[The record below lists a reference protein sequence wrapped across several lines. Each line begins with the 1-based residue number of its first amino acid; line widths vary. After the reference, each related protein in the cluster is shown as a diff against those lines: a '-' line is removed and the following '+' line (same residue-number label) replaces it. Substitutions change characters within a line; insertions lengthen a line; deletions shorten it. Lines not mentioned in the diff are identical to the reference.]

1 MSTTL
6 AEIPVAKA
14 DANTTLIY
22 NTIMRQMGV
31 GSPALIY
38 RHLAAVPGLLDW
50 TWTAIGPEIENGWIV
65 PAAIDATEHTDTLR
79 LPKVSDEDLRTC
91 SVTADD
97 HRAIDN
103 ILNTYNRMNPVNL
116 CLITALREILSNAT
130 PGGVNREMPSNRYEA
145 PASDALP
152 TPLVLQDMP
161 EDLRATILALSD
173 AIPSENGRV
182 IPTLYRHLAI
192 WPDLLRQLAPSLL
205 IEIEN
210 GHVASAMDD
219 VSQAVTPL
227 IAEIKDRAAKRINSR
242 VPVQDVKGL
251 SATLDSFLFT
261 IPQLI
266 VIGRSLRKA
275 LPHAA

>member
-1 MSTTL
+1 MSKTL
-6 AEIPVAKA
+6 SEIPVAKA
-14 DANTTLIY
+14 DANTALIY

-38 RHLAAVPGLLDW
+38 RHLAAIPGLLDW
-50 TWTAIGPEIENGWIV
+50 TWAAIGPEIENGWIV
-65 PAAIDATEHTDTLR
+65 PAAIEITEQTGTAP
-79 LPKVSDEDLRTC
+79 LPKVPPEDLLKC
-91 SVTADD
+91 GVKNAGHQS
-97 HRAIDN
+97 IDN

-116 CLITALREILSNAT
+116 CLMTALRDILNGPAYE
-130 PGGVNREMPSNRYEA
+130 GVSREMPSNRYEA

-152 TPLVLQDMP
+152 TPLDLQDMP
-161 EDLRATILALSD
+161 EDLRTTVLALSD

-192 WPDLLRQLAPSLL
+192 WPNLLRQLAPNLL
-205 IEIEN
+205 TEIEN

-219 VSQAVTPL
+219 VSQSVTPL
-227 IAEIKDRAAKRINSR
+227 IDEVKDRAAKRIDKR
-242 VPVQDVKGL
+242 VPVEDLQGL
-251 SATLDSFLFT
+251 IRTLDAFLFT

-275 LPHAA
+275 IPHAA